1 MMDAASEPNI
11 ASDNSGIIPR
21 IVVREAIITG
31 RSRLW
36 SYRKAVTGS
45 IPLLICNVIS
55 SINTMPFLIII
66 PISPSVPTMATKL
79 NVFPVS
85 SMIATTPTKTN
96 GMQQKIMSG
105 LR

>member
-1 MMDAASEPNI
+1 MDAASEPNI

-31 RSRLW
+31 RRRLW
-36 SYRKAVTGS
+36 ELSIKAVTGS